1 MLQPGET
8 KHVSVDL
15 DSRAFAYY
23 DVEAKKWSIAPG
35 KFSVLVGDSSA
46 SLDLKGTVD
55 VSQSAANSATF

>member
-1 MLQPGET
+1 
-8 KHVSVDL
+8 VDL

-23 DVEAKKWSIAPG
+23 DIEAKKWSIAPG